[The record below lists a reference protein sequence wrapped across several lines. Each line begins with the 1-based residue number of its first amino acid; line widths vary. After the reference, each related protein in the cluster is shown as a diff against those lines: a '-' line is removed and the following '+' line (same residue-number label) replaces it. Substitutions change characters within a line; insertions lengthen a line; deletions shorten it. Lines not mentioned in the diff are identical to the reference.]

1 MMKSRTMN
9 FRAVAMALA
18 ASAVHFQQMAEKFQ
32 KSAETLHKAAPYF
45 EIANN
50 YNRKLSRIER
60 FGCTAVLPRKLQ
72 DRSKYSPA
80 DVKRLGA
87 ERGVGRLP
95 RHHVVRFGGF
105 PLPFKKAA

>member
-1 MMKSRTMN
+1 MMKSSAMN
-9 FRAVAMALA
+9 FRAVAMSLA
-18 ASAVHFQQMAEKFQ
+18 VSAAHFQAMGEKFR
-32 KSAETLHKAAPYF
+32 KSADSLHKAAPYL
-45 EIANN
+45 EIAAN
-50 YNRKLSRIER
+50 YNRKRARIER

-72 DRSKYSPA
+72 DRSRYTPA

-105 PLPFKKAA
+105 PLAQKAA